1 MSLAMTANPFR
12 SSVVSDPWELPE
24 TDIVS
29 IHQEAFARCC
39 EAVAT
44 IRAQRRTTAV
54 LVHGEAGSG
63 KTHLL
68 ARLRA
73 QIASEAEADGPGGLQ
88 EAIFISVRLQTGARL
103 IWRHLRDCL
112 VSDLS
117 RRSGDGSTQLDRLL
131 LHLLSEH
138 GLVGGDARQWLLQRR
153 QMALHNSGP
162 CGELRELFDQLGGG
176 IRLGNNLRKVLEHS
190 LLKRHRGLATAWLHG
205 ESLPEEDLQKLGIT
219 AGTDNDEELEEQ
231 ARQLVLALSSLAT
244 AELPIVFCFDQV
256 EALQLN
262 PQDLSG
268 LIAFGQVVSALQAG
282 PKHALLISC
291 IQSAFLTT
299 LHQAVRGADLD
310 RIREFAEVTLNP
322 LTWDEAQQLIKARL
336 NSLPEVKQLSARQA
350 DPLWPLH
357 AKEIKTVFTATGCT
371 ARRLLARCA
380 DLFEVQRRGTNAVVP
395 VVPPASES
403 FLDQALEERRQKA
416 LEQSEPAQTEQI
428 LAHGLPSLM
437 QLTGKKWQPQTQN
450 VPTGVDLLFE
460 SPAGRVAVGLVN
472 SKHGP
477 SLVKKLDRLDKL
489 AKDEPATQVVLMRD
503 SRLPIG
509 PGAVKTRERR
519 EELLKKG
526 ARWVEPSIEALAA
539 LDALRRL
546 LSDAKSGE
554 LDNRGETVG
563 LQTVQEWLAANLSAE
578 LKDLI
583 EEILPAIPG
592 DKPIIV
598 DDWSLYEDIAE
609 FLQRHHLVSVAD
621 VAARLERQEKEIEE
635 CAQQHAHQL
644 GVLGNP
650 PQVLF
655 RFVSEGLAA

>member
-1 MSLAMTANPFR
+1 MPVITTANPFR

-24 TDIVS
+24 TDIASV
-29 IHQEAFARCC
+29 HQEAFARCC
-39 EAVAT
+39 EAVAA

-88 EAIFISVRLQTGARL
+88 EAIFISVRLQTSARL
-103 IWRHLRDCL
+103 IWRHLRECL
-112 VSDLS
+112 VSDLL
-117 RRSGDGSTQLDRLL
+117 RRSSDGGTQLDRLL
-131 LHLLSEH
+131 LHQLSEQ
-138 GLVGGDARQWLLQRR
+138 GLIRGEAGQWLSQRR
-153 QMALHNSGP
+153 QTAQHNNDP
-162 CGELRELFDQLGGG
+162 CDELRGLFDQFSGG
-176 IRLGNNLRKVLEHS
+176 IRLSNNLRKVLEH
-190 LLKRHRGLATAWLHG
+190 LFLKRHRGLAAAWLHG
-205 ESLPEEDLQKLGIT
+205 ESLPEEDLQRLGIT
-219 AGTDNDEELEEQ
+219 AASDNDEELEEQ
-231 ARQLVLALSSLAT
+231 ARQLILALSGLAT

-268 LIAFGQVVSALQAG
+268 LIAFGQLVSTLQAG
-282 PKHALLISC
+282 TKHALLISC

-322 LTWDEAQQLIKARL
+322 LTWDESQQLIKARL
-336 NSLPEVKQLSARQA
+336 DSLPDIKRLRVAQTN
-350 DPLWPLH
+350 PLWPLQ
-357 AKEIKTVFTATGCT
+357 AAEIRTVFTATGCT
-371 ARRLLARCA
+371 ARKLLARCA
-380 DLFEVQRRGTNAVVP
+380 DLFEVQRRGVNAIVP
-395 VVPPASES
+395 AVPAASES
-403 FLDQALEERRQKA
+403 FLDDALEERRQKA
-416 LEQSEPAQTEQI
+416 LQQSEPAQTEQI
-428 LAHGLPSLM
+428 IAHGLPSLL
-437 QLTGKKWQPQTQN
+437 QLSGRKWKVQTQN
-450 VPTGVDLLFE
+450 VPPGADLLFE

-477 SLVKKLDRLDKL
+477 SLVKKLERLEKL
-489 AKDEPATQVVLMRD
+489 AKDGPATQVVLMRD

-519 EELLKKG
+519 ESVLKKG
-526 ARWVEPSIEALAA
+526 ARWIEPSIEALAA

-563 LQTVQEWLAANLSAE
+563 LQTVQDWLAANLAPE

-583 EEILPAIPG
+583 EEILPAVPVTDPIP
-592 DKPIIV
+592 V
-598 DDWSLYEDIAE
+598 NDWSLYEDIAE
-609 FLQRHHLVSVAD
+609 LLQRHHLVSVAD

-644 GVLGNP
+644 GVLGSP

-655 RFVSEGLAA
+655 RLVSEGLVA